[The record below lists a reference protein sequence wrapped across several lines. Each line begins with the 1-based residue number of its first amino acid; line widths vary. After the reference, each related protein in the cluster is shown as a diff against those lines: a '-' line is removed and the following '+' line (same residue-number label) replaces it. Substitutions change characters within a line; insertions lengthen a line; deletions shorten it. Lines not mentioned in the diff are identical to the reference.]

1 MQRYNMFH
9 QVHKG
14 LRALLYETALCLQH
28 TEFEDTVQ
36 AGESLDRLQEV
47 IYLFNKHAHSEDTYV
62 FPAVEKY
69 EPSVADAFEQEHV
82 RDHELGALLGQA
94 IAACG
99 AATDVAARL
108 EAGCQVQQAF
118 IAFMIF
124 NLEHMGKEESVINPI
139 LHRYYKDQELHAITQ
154 QIVSAI
160 VPEDMACFS
169 RWMIRG
175 LHNAEI
181 SQWLKEV
188 ELHAPEPAFQQLFLS
203 VEKELSPARFRQVL
217 EKMTDG
223 AMMA

>member
-14 LRALLYETALCLQH
+14 LRAMLYETALCLQH
-28 TEFEDTVQ
+28 TEFDDAVQ
-36 AGESLDRLQEV
+36 ARESLAQLQDV

-62 FPAVEKY
+62 FPAVEKF

-82 RDHELGALLGQA
+82 KDHELGELLDQAL
-94 IAACG
+94 AAY
-99 AATDVAARL
+99 TVAVDTTGRL
-108 EAGCQVQQAF
+108 EAGRQVQQAF
-118 IAFMIF
+118 IEFMLF
-124 NLEHMGKEESVINPI
+124 NLEHMGKEEAVINPI
-139 LHRYYKDQELHAITQ
+139 LHRYYQDHELHAITQ

-160 VPEDMACFS
+160 VPADMARFS

-188 ELHAPEPAFQQLFLS
+188 ELHAPEPAFQQLFQS

>member
-14 LRALLYETALCLQH
+14 LRAMLYETALCLQH
-28 TEFEDTVQ
+28 TEFDDAVQ
-36 AGESLDRLQEV
+36 AHESLAQLQEV

-62 FPAVEKY
+62 FPAVEKF
-69 EPSVADAFEQEHV
+69 EPAVADAFEQEHV
-82 RDHELGALLGQA
+82 KDHQLGELLDQA
-94 IAACG
+94 IAAYATAAG
-99 AATDVAARL
+99 ATDRM
-108 EAGCQVQQAF
+108 EAGHRIQQAF
-118 IAFMIF
+118 TAFMVF

-139 LHRYYKDQELHAITQ
+139 LHRYYQVQELHAITQ

-160 VPEDMACFS
+160 VPADMARFS

-188 ELHAPEPAFQQLFLS
+188 ELHAPEPVFQQLFQS
-203 VEKELSPARFRQVL
+203 VEKELPPVRFRQVI

>member
-14 LRALLYETALCLQH
+14 LRAMLYETALCLQH
-28 TEFEDTVQ
+28 TEFADAVQ
-36 AGESLDRLQEV
+36 AQESLAQLQEV

-62 FPAVEKY
+62 FPAVEKF
-69 EPSVADAFEQEHV
+69 EPAVADAFEQEHV
-82 RDHELGALLGQA
+82 KDHQLGELLDQA
-94 IAACG
+94 IAAYST
-99 AATDVAARL
+99 AAKAADQL
-108 EAGCQVQQAF
+108 EAGQQIQQAF
-118 IAFMIF
+118 TGFMLF

-139 LHRYYKDQELHAITQ
+139 LHRYYQDQELHAITQ

-160 VPEDMACFS
+160 VPADMARFS

-188 ELHAPEPAFQQLFLS
+188 ELHAPEPAFQQLFQS
-203 VEKELSPARFRQVL
+203 VEKELSPVRFRQVL

>member
-14 LRALLYETALCLQH
+14 LRAMLYETALCLQH
-28 TEFEDTVQ
+28 TEFDDAVQ
-36 AGESLDRLQEV
+36 ARESLAQLQEV

-62 FPAVEKY
+62 FPAVEKF

-82 RDHELGALLGQA
+82 KDHELGELLDQA
-94 IAACG
+94 ITACE
-99 AATDVAARL
+99 AATGVAARL
-108 EAGCQVQQAF
+108 EAGRHVQEAF
-118 IAFMIF
+118 IAFMLF
-124 NLEHMGKEESVINPI
+124 NLEHMAKEESVINPI
-139 LHRYYKDQELHAITQ
+139 LHRYYQDHELHAITQ

-160 VPEDMACFS
+160 VPVDMARFS

-181 SQWLKEV
+181 SQWLKEA
-188 ELHAPEPAFQQLFLS
+188 ELHAPEPAFQQLFQS
-203 VEKELSPARFRQVL
+203 VEKELSPVRFRQVL